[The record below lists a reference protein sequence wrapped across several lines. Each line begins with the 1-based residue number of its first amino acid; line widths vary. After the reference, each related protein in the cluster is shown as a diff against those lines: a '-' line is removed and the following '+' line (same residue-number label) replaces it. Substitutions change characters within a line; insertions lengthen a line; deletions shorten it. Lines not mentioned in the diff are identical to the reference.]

1 MRDGSERR
9 VGQAASPR
17 SWWRIIWAC
26 SALNGGNRSAVVFAA
41 CRIASRSVSLRASS
55 SIASRGSVVVV
66 GVLVWGVGM
75 LFIPDRCV
83 HTPAHRK
90 KQPLH
95 LAIQGKASYYMCM
108 FSAVVPVKAPGS
120 GPGTGVPIRHPR
132 SSNPSGLPVVKILHH
147 RQHPIRQG
155 STVVANCHHRHPR
168 DRPGS
173 TVPARCRHRRLTV
186 DLHGGAILA
195 PPSGGG
201 DGGENF
207 APPWPG
213 ARSCKFCG
221 TAAVAQRS
229 RKFSGPVGPSWL
241 MARSCRFGTTVLG
254 PTAVRETVR
263 RVSSTVCEIFPHRAT
278 RSSAPEYPSRRWS
291 TGPHILRTRSPD
303 GLLDF
308 LLVHSPSPR
317 SCGPG
322 PRRGGGPNDG
332 SGST

>member
-213 ARSCKFCG
+213 G
-221 TAAVAQRS
+221 
-229 RKFSGPVGPSWL
+229 
-241 MARSCRFGTTVLG
+241 TVLQILRDRG
-254 PTAVRETVR
+254 GRATVP
-263 RVSSTVCEIFPHRAT
+263 EIFRPRWPVVADGTVVPIRHHRARPHR
-278 RSSAPEYPSRRWS
+278 
-291 TGPHILRTRSPD
+291 
-303 GLLDF
+303 
-308 LLVHSPSPR
+308 SPR
-317 SCGPG
+317 DCPPG
-322 PRRGGGPNDG
+322 VVNGVRNFPAPCHQVFCPRVPVAEVVDG
-332 SGST
+332 SAHFADPFP